1 MSLNLTVF
9 LDKVQE
15 TKRVHKKK
23 CADLA
28 HELIK
33 LIRHFNFFE
42 HDWCLIED
50 LAYETMMEAAS
61 EESNL
66 ISVLNKN
73 NIKQSGYYYVDIRH
87 YCKYQTAKELKKIMA
102 SSIRVVKV

>member
-1 MSLNLTVF
+1 
-9 LDKVQE
+9 
-15 TKRVHKKK
+15 
-23 CADLA
+23 
-28 HELIK
+28 
-33 LIRHFNFFE
+33 
-42 HDWCLIED
+42 
-50 LAYETMMEAAS
+50 MMEAAS